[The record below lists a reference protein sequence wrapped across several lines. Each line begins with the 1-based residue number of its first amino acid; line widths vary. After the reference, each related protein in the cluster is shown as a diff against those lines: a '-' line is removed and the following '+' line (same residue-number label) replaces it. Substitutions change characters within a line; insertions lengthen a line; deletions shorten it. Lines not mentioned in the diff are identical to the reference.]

1 MGRTTI
7 PRPRLNETW
16 ALCGGGQGAT
26 HDFFSGFTKALHGKG
41 FFFVL
46 SFFFLALGTEH
57 LGATALYNTHTPPL
71 FSFSFAV
78 NSSHHHHFFTL
89 WGEHVGNDM
98 KHTWH
103 DTRRFYTREGA
114 GYIQPGNWGEGGRTT
129 SREVLSHPSFFFGLD
144 SLLQNLAGLETVLW
158 LFSFSLLGV
167 MSFLLFIIIT
177 HAWVSLSL
185 SLSLSLTSLTHVS
198 SLSCR
203 HVVFSY
209 LLIHMLSMCLRCALS
224 AMEEMMTYVP
234 GWMMDGRGVARNRM
248 DWFHDCDD
256 QRTMMMRI
264 RLNAGWMT

>member
-1 MGRTTI
+1 MAFFFFIVRSNVFLVVHHHY
-7 PRPRLNETW
+7 PRL
-16 ALCGGGQGAT
+16 G
-26 HDFFSGFTKALHGKG
+26 FSIF
-41 FFFVL
+41 
-46 SFFFLALGTEH
+46 
-57 LGATALYNTHTPPL
+57 
-71 FSFSFAV
+71 
-78 NSSHHHHFFTL
+78 
-89 WGEHVGNDM
+89 
-98 KHTWH
+98 
-103 DTRRFYTREGA
+103 
-114 GYIQPGNWGEGGRTT
+114 
-129 SREVLSHPSFFFGLD
+129 
-144 SLLQNLAGLETVLW
+144 
-158 LFSFSLLGV
+158 
-167 MSFLLFIIIT
+167 
-177 HAWVSLSL
+177 L

>member
-1 MGRTTI
+1 MGSLRGWSGCNS
-7 PRPRLNETW
+7 RLFFW
-16 ALCGGGQGAT
+16 IYQSIAWQGVFLC
-26 HDFFSGFTKALHGKG
+26 
-41 FFFVL
+41 
-46 SFFFLALGTEH
+46 SFFFLSCIGYGASWGHRIVQHTHPSPFFLFLCRQLISSSSFLHFVGGARGKRHEAYMARYQAFLYEGGGRIYSTRQLGGRGEDDIS
-57 LGATALYNTHTPPL
+57 GSFKSPL
-71 FSFSFAV
+71 FFFWLGFA
-78 NSSHHHHFFTL
+78 SSKFGWAGDRFVAFFFFIVRSNVFLVVHHHYPRL
-89 WGEHVGNDM
+89 G
-98 KHTWH
+98 
-103 DTRRFYTREGA
+103 
-114 GYIQPGNWGEGGRTT
+114 
-129 SREVLSHPSFFFGLD
+129 
-144 SLLQNLAGLETVLW
+144 
-158 LFSFSLLGV
+158 FS
-167 MSFLLFIIIT
+167 I
-177 HAWVSLSL
+177 SL